1 MFMIFHNSLRQNVPT
16 YIFAFHLAS
25 FEYTSTY
32 LPTYLVGSRRQK
44 QITSDSRSIAI
55 IKFQFQIWKQIIS
68 DQITLTFWPKYLREI
83 LLSSKGSDNVI
94 NPKYDL
100 MYLGKFSSTLR
111 IA

>member
-1 MFMIFHNSLRQNVPT
+1 MFMIFHNSLCQNVPT
-16 YIFAFHLAS
+16 HIFAFHLAS

-32 LPTYLVGSRRQK
+32 LVGSGRQK

-68 DQITLTFWPKYLREI
+68 DQITLPFWPKYLREI

-111 IA
+111 FA